1 MFPDSVISNKE
12 QGKKSD
18 VMQHSLPGPKGEKG
32 VAGMPGQN
40 GRKGDTGS
48 KVQFNSVSFKTVL
61 K

>member
-32 VAGMPGQN
+32 VAGVPGQN
-40 GRKGDTGS
+40 GRKGETGS
-48 KVQFNSVSFKTVL
+48 KVNLYKYSICM
-61 K
+61 